1 MSVLRHFKVK
11 GNLPK
16 IKVDYNI
23 NTEDQYKYEVVVGTS
38 NTESE
43 VNILEYLNDHGP
55 STAVA
60 IAKGVG
66 VHRTTVIR
74 KIKLLEQDGV
84 VAKEGTK
91 YIVLSQLPQF

>member
-1 MSVLRHFKVK
+1 MVHEDEALAIDDAYCTMRETT
-11 GNLPK
+11 
-16 IKVDYNI
+16 IKSY
-23 NTEDQYKYEVVVGTS
+23 QYKYEVVVGTS

-55 STAVA
+55 STAVE

-84 VAKEGTK
+84 VVKEGTK